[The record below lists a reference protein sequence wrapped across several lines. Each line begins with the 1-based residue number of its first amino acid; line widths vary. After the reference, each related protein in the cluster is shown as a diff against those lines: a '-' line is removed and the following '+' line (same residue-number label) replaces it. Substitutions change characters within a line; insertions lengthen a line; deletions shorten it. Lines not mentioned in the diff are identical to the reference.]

1 MVRSFTQHHE
11 EELTDELVQA
21 ALIGQME
28 WNVRQV
34 LAHDTSA
41 ISTYRCLKLFFE
53 RLGCNFSVQVGVR
66 LKIEA
71 LRHDIVAYLSACLY
85 MC

>member
-1 MVRSFTQHHE
+1 MLWQLR
-11 EELTDELVQA
+11 LIMLLLQA

-41 ISTYRCLKLFFE
+41 ISTYRCLKIFLE
-53 RLGCNFSVQVGVR
+53 RLGCNFADQVH
-66 LKIEA
+66 L
-71 LRHDIVAYLSACLY
+71 LPSCWLMLCP
-85 MC
+85 

>member
-1 MVRSFTQHHE
+1 M
-11 EELTDELVQA
+11 DALVQA

-53 RLGCNFSVQVGVR
+53 RLGCDFSVQVGGRLHVQALSHHTIAFDVCLHVR
-66 LKIEA
+66 
-71 LRHDIVAYLSACLY
+71 VVMLSKDDSQ
-85 MC
+85 